1 MKARLILLGGVLFG
15 ILLGCSS
22 DTPGNQQPNILFIV
36 ADDLGF
42 TDIGAFGSEIST
54 PNLDELAFAGV
65 RLNNFHTDRACQ
77 QTRVMMMTGRGV
89 SGALEYFPPAEGSR
103 ERRNRLSLNW
113 ATLPELLQDAGY
125 HTYMA
130 GKWDLGIE
138 EGYTPATRGFDR
150 SFVQLG
156 ASASHFAEN
165 FWDDYSLYESDGDP
179 VEYQDMPDNFYSTN
193 YYTQKILEFL
203 ESGTDQEPWFAYLP
217 YTTPH
222 WPLQVPESELDR
234 YAGQY
239 GEGYDVLR
247 SSRVNSANQ
256 LGVIPDGL
264 NLENFEPVA
273 APWEELSVEEQ
284 AKYSRAQEI
293 YAAMISNLDTNVGRL
308 ISYLRDSGQLEST
321 VIMFTS
327 DHGASSGEFGQGPVG
342 GVAANTP
349 PGVGPQI
356 PVFIDNSFGNWG
368 RPNSFVDHGQGFAE
382 AATAPLRGY
391 KGRISE
397 GGLRAAAFI
406 HFPDLAVSGSID
418 GSFMT
423 IMDVLPTFLDIAGT
437 AHPGPGDYKGRK
449 IEGIAG
455 RSAWPYLN
463 GETDTV
469 HLPTDSAGW
478 VQGELGALIKGNY
491 KITNERVPG
500 VDGPLSWQLYDI
512 MSDPGETQDLAL
524 QYPELVSELLIE
536 WETNWR

>member
-1 MKARLILLGGVLFG
+1 MKARVILLGGVLFG
-15 ILLGCSS
+15 ILFGCSS
-22 DTPGNQQPNILFIV
+22 DISSNQQPNILFIV

-42 TDIGAFGSEIST
+42 TDLGAFGGEIST

-77 QTRVMMMTGRGV
+77 QTRVMMMASSGV

-125 HTYMA
+125 QTFMA

-138 EGYTPATRGFDR
+138 EGYTPATRGFNH

-165 FWDDYSLYESDGDP
+165 FWDDYSLYESDGKP
-179 VEYQDMPDNFYSTN
+179 VEYQDMPDDFYSTN
-193 YYTQKILEFL
+193 YYTQKMLEFL
-203 ESGTDQEPWFAYLP
+203 ESDADQGPWFAYLP

-222 WPLQVPESELDR
+222 WPLQVPEDELDR

-239 GEGYDVLR
+239 DEGYDALR
-247 SSRVNSANQ
+247 LSRVDSADQ
-256 LGVIPDGL
+256 LGVIPGGL
-264 NLENFEPVA
+264 NLEDFEPFA
-273 APWEELSVEEQ
+273 APWGELSTEEQ
-284 AKYSRAQEI
+284 RKYSRAQEI
-293 YAAMISNLDTNVGRL
+293 YAAMVSNLDTNVGRL
-308 ISYLRDSGQLEST
+308 IAYLKDSGQLEST

-327 DHGASSGEFGQGPVG
+327 DHGASSGEFGQRPT
-342 GVAANTP
+342 TP
-349 PGVGPQI
+349 GRGPQI
-356 PVFIDNSFGNWG
+356 PTFIDNSFENWG
-368 RPNSFVDHGQGFAE
+368 RPNSFVDHGRGFAE
-382 AATAPLRGY
+382 AATAPL
-391 KGRISE
+391 KGHKSRISE

-406 HFPDLAVSGSID
+406 HFPGLSVGGSID
-418 GSFMT
+418 GSFLT

-437 AHPGPGDYKGRK
+437 AHPGPGNYKGRK
-449 IEGIAG
+449 IEGIVG

-463 GETDTV
+463 GEAGTI
-469 HLPTDSAGW
+469 HLQTDSAGW

-491 KITNERVPG
+491 KIINENSGSGGLVT
-500 VDGPLSWQLYDI
+500 WQLYDI
-512 MSDPGETQDLAL
+512 LADPGETRDLAL
-524 QYPELVSELLIE
+524 QYPELVSELVAE

>member
-1 MKARLILLGGVLFG
+1 M
-15 ILLGCSS
+15 
-22 DTPGNQQPNILFIV
+22 
-36 ADDLGF
+36 
-42 TDIGAFGSEIST
+42 
-54 PNLDELAFAGV
+54 
-65 RLNNFHTDRACQ
+65 
-77 QTRVMMMTGRGV
+77 
-89 SGALEYFPPAEGSR
+89 
-103 ERRNRLSLNW
+103 
-113 ATLPELLQDAGY
+113 
-125 HTYMA
+125 
-130 GKWDLGIE
+130 
-138 EGYTPATRGFDR
+138 
-150 SFVQLG
+150 
-156 ASASHFAEN
+156 
-165 FWDDYSLYESDGDP
+165 
-179 VEYQDMPDNFYSTN
+179 
-193 YYTQKILEFL
+193 LEFL

-222 WPLQVPESELDR
+222 WPLQVPEGELDR

-256 LGVIPDGL
+256 LGVIPGGL
-264 NLENFEPVA
+264 NLDNFEPVA

-293 YAAMISNLDTNVGRL
+293 YAAMVSNLDTNVGRL
-308 ISYLRDSGQLEST
+308 VSYLRDSGQLEST

-342 GVAANTP
+342 GVSANTP

-356 PVFIDNSFGNWG
+356 PAFIDNSFGNWG
-368 RPNSFVDHGQGFAE
+368 RPNSFIDHGQGFAE
-382 AATAPLRGY
+382 AATAPLKGY

-437 AHPGPGDYKGRK
+437 VHSGPGDYKGRK
-449 IEGIAG
+449 IGGIAG

-491 KITNERVPG
+491 KITNQRVPG

-512 MSDPGETQDLAL
+512 MSDPGETQDLAS
-524 QYPELVSELLIE
+524 QYPELVSELLTE